1 MPGTF
6 ISYRREDAA
15 GYAGRLRESLE
26 RRLGAARVFRD
37 VDTLRPGQ
45 DFVQAIESRLSDCAV
60 MVAVIGREWATARDM
75 AGSRRLD
82 EPFDFVRLEIAAA
95 LSRPNV
101 LVVPVLVEGAS
112 MPSTSELPE
121 NLRALVRRQALSV
134 RDETWDS
141 DVERLVNVIESAM
154 SMRDPSR
161 ADAPISAAR
170 LWVAA
175 ALAVVIVG
183 LLLFNGS
190 RGKSRGGDAG
200 AGSGA
205 ASTDGGAPASTTAPA
220 ASTPSGGAPTSTNAP
235 AASGTGAP
243 ISTANGSPYTIDVP
257 RIAEAAFGDVVYAV
271 ASGNIV
277 MRGDGPELRLRIRVM
292 NMGRYDVG
300 FWDDLFRLAVGGDVL
315 SPTSGLNTSVPGNS
329 LRYGIITFRLRPQ
342 TRGGVLRILQNQQT
356 AEIPRDLSPT
366 GRPPVDEQAEI
377 ADSMGQA
384 IVTPV
389 AREAIPLLDAG
400 DIDLTLTGAFTRRF
414 ANTLRLNLSLRMV
427 SHGRFAAYTG
437 NIVMRVEAGGEQRA
451 PFQFPNASLE
461 PMTTGTGTAVF
472 DLPTNTTRAVLRTTI
487 GDRSVEKT
495 FDLK

>member
-1 MPGTF
+1 MAGTF

-60 MVAVIGREWATARDM
+60 MLAVIGRDWVNARDL

-95 LSRPNV
+95 LARPNV

-112 MPSTSELPE
+112 MPSAAELPE
-121 NLRALVRRQALSV
+121 NLKPLIRRHAVSI

-141 DVERLVNVIESAM
+141 DVDRLTNVIESAI

-161 ADAPISAAR
+161 ADAPISGAR

-183 LLLFNGS
+183 LLVFNGNRS
-190 RGKSRGGDAG
+190 RSGSDSTGGADTPAAG
-200 AGSGA
+200 ASA
-205 ASTDGGAPASTTAPA
+205 DSAI
-220 ASTPSGGAPTSTNAP
+220 
-235 AASGTGAP
+235 P
-243 ISTANGSPYTIDVP
+243 ISKAGGMPYTIDLP
-257 RIAEAAFGDVVYAV
+257 RINEVAFADVIYAV
-271 ASGNIV
+271 AAGNIV
-277 MRGDGPELRLRIRVM
+277 IRGDTPELRLRMRVI
-292 NMGRYDVG
+292 NSGRFDVG
-300 FWDDLFRLAVGGDVL
+300 FWDDSFRLAVGGDVL
-315 SPTSGLNTSVPGNS
+315 SPTSGLSSVVPGNS

-342 TRGGVLRILQNQQT
+342 TSKASLRIVNNQET
-356 AEIPRDLSPT
+356 AEIPLDVSPT

-377 ADSMGQA
+377 ADSMAQA
-384 IVTPV
+384 VTAAVVRDPM
-389 AREAIPLLDAG
+389 PLLSANDV
-400 DIDLTLTGAFTRRF
+400 DVTLARASTRRF
-414 ANTLRLNLSLRMV
+414 TNTLRFNLSLRFNNRGRYA
-427 SHGRFAAYTG
+427 SHSSLVVLRA
-437 NIVMRVEAGGEQRA
+437 EAGGETRA
-451 PFQFPNASLE
+451 PWQAPNENLD
-461 PMTTGTGTAVF
+461 PMATALGTATF
-472 DLPTNTTRAVLRTTI
+472 DLPPNTTRVVLRTTFMEQTSE
-487 GDRSVEKT
+487 RT